1 VSALRAAPVHQRRWT
16 GADTVQARR
25 STMLGVQP
33 QGQAEARRPDTIE
46 GFRAIRGLSE
56 ATLFHAYRNAVVS
69 GEDLA

>member
-1 VSALRAAPVHQRRWT
+1 VHQRRWI
-16 GADTVQARR
+16 GADTVEARR

-33 QGQAEARRPDTIE
+33 QAQAEARRPDAIE
-46 GFRAIRGLSE
+46 GYAPIRGLSE